1 MLQAVYQKSQDGHRP
16 GLRGHPER
24 CDWLR
29 CPRVL
34 SAAGVEQR
42 VVRPYRTGLV
52 QDSRKYSIKNFEFD
66 ELLPGGGRFY
76 CPETA
81 RHFINANA
89 LAAHKKTK
97 EYKKRCRELKKTP
110 YSQEEADR
118 AAGLMKETYTP
129 IDREALA
136 KKAAAAEVAKA
147 AEVTP
152 EDMDI

>member
-1 MLQAVYQKSQDGHRP
+1 
-16 GLRGHPER
+16 
-24 CDWLR
+24 
-29 CPRVL
+29 
-34 SAAGVEQR
+34 
-42 VVRPYRTGLV
+42 
-52 QDSRKYSIKNFEFD
+52 
-66 ELLPGGGRFY
+66 LPGGGRFY

-97 EYKKRCRELKKTP
+97 EYKKRCRELQKTP

-118 AAGLMKETYTP
+118 AAGLMKETYKP

-136 KKAAAAEVAKA
+136 KTAAAAEAAKV

-152 EDMDI
+152 EDMDM

>member
-1 MLQAVYQKSQDGHRP
+1 MDIDQVYEDIQKGAILDQNPRVETAGR
-16 GLRGHPER
+16 
-24 CDWLR
+24 W
-29 CPRVL
+29 CPRPTG
-34 SAAGVEQR
+34 AEQHTR
-42 VVRPYRTGLV
+42 LFCTGLV

-97 EYKKRCRELKKTP
+97 EYKRRCRELKKTP

-118 AAGLMKETYTP
+118 AAGLMKETYKP
-129 IDREALA
+129 IDRQALA
-136 KKAAAAEVAKA
+136 KKAAAAEEAKVAH
-147 AEVTP
+147 TQT
-152 EDMDI
+152 EDMDM

>member
-1 MLQAVYQKSQDGHRP
+1 MDIDQVYEDIQKGARLVAVST
-16 GLRGHPER
+16 
-24 CDWLR
+24 CF
-29 CPRVL
+29 
-34 SAAGVEQR
+34 SAVGVEQR
-42 VVRPYRTGLV
+42 GLCRTGLV

-118 AAGLMKETYTP
+118 AAGLMKETYKP

-136 KKAAAAEVAKA
+136 KKAATAEAAKA
-147 AEVTP
+147 AAVTP